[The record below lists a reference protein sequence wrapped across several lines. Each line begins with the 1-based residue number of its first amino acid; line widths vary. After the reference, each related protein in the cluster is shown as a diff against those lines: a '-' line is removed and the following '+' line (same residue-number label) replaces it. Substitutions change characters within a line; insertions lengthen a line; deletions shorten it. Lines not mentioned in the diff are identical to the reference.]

1 MPGAFGGMQGD
12 TELVEAEERK
22 TGMKATEGKGAY
34 LAKNVLLFSIMGFVP
49 KIFSLLLVPLYTS
62 RLSQGEYGVYDLL
75 STTVLLLLP
84 VLTADIQDA
93 LVRFS
98 LEGKYQKKEV
108 FSISLGVTG
117 LGTVL
122 AALGALGVHALGLF
136 SIEGEYLLFFVLMFF
151 ANGLYNNV
159 TFFCRGIDKVGVLTV
174 GTVISTAVILLGNV
188 LFLVGFDWGLR
199 GYCVANLLG
208 TMVGVLWC
216 FIGGRQWQYITLK
229 VNKGL
234 VGEMLRFS
242 TPMVFANV
250 AWWVNNA
257 SDRYIMTFMSGVA
270 ASGLYAVAY
279 KIPNMLSALQ
289 NIFAQAWSIS
299 AVRDFDREDG
309 DGFMGKMYGMMH
321 TAMVLACSGILL
333 FNVPAA
339 KILYAGEF
347 FEAWQFVPPLLL
359 SVVFDAMGM
368 FLGGI
373 FTAMKD
379 TRTISLTAIV
389 GAVVNTGCNFLFIY
403 LWGGYGAALATML
416 GYGTVLLL
424 RKMAMVRQ
432 VKLKV
437 PWKRYACAYGL
448 LLVQMCLGWWGMKL
462 FFAQLGILCLLGML
476 HRREILE
483 VLDFVRAAWKNRK
496 KEA

>member
-1 MPGAFGGMQGD
+1 M
-12 TELVEAEERK
+12 EAEERK
-22 TGMKATEGKGAY
+22 AGMKTGESKGTY
-34 LAKNVLLFSIMGFVP
+34 LARNVLLFSIMGFVP

-62 RLSQGEYGVYDLL
+62 RLTQGEYGVYDLL

-98 LEGKYQKKEV
+98 LEGKYRKKEV

-122 AALGALGVHALGLF
+122 AAAGALGVYKLGLF

-151 ANGLYNNV
+151 ANGLYN
-159 TFFCRGIDKVGVLTV
+159 TTTYFCRGIDKVGVLTAGSV
-174 GTVISTAVILLGNV
+174 VSTAVILLGNV

-199 GYCVANLLG
+199 GYCLANLIG

-216 FIGGRQWQYITLK
+216 FIGGRQWRYLTLK
-229 VNKGL
+229 WNKAL
-234 VGEMLRFS
+234 AGEMLRFS

-321 TAMVLACSGILL
+321 AAMVLACSGILL

-339 KILYAGEF
+339 GLLYAGEF

-359 SVVFDAMGM
+359 SVVFDAMSM

-379 TRTISLTAIV
+379 TKTISLTAIA

-416 GYGTVLLL
+416 GYATVLVLRRIAMG
-424 RKMAMVRQ
+424 RKM
-432 VKLKV
+432 KLKV
-437 PWKRYACAYGL
+437 PWKRHACAYGL
-448 LLVQMCLGWWGMKL
+448 LLVQMCLGWRGMEL
-462 FFAQLGILCLLGML
+462 FVPQLGILCLLLVM
-476 HRREILE
+476 HRGEVREAVNIAFGRRRVKRE
-483 VLDFVRAAWKNRK
+483 
-496 KEA
+496 E